1 MTDRLQLVQE
11 HIHSRVGLLSN
22 NNNNNSEVEPSW
34 LRRVKL

>member
-22 NNNNNSEVEPSW
+22 NNNNSEVEPSW